1 MENFLVSLGFALLGY
16 LSGSLTFSI
25 WITRLIKGVD
35 VRDAGSGH
43 ATTTNTIR
51 QAGWLPGVAVF
62 LLDIAKGFLPTWLAL
77 KYAPFEWVV
86 VVTAALAV
94 VGHCWPLFAG
104 FRGGMGL
111 TPAGGGMLAIDI
123 PYSFIAL
130 GTLVLLTLLI
140 KHSARAAF
148 VTGLIMAPLIY
159 LAGARGLI
167 VYVAAASGLVLAVR
181 FLSDWNRHY
190 RELWLD
196 REKPEG

>member
-1 MENFLVSLGFALLGY
+1 MQEILLSLVFVVFGY

-25 WITRLIKGVD
+25 WVTRLVKGVD

-51 QAGWLPGVAVF
+51 QAGWLPGAAV
-62 LLDIAKGFLPTWLAL
+62 LVLDIAKGYFPVWLAQRC
-77 KYAPFEWVV
+77 APFEWAVV
-86 VVTAALAV
+86 LTAAMAV

-111 TPAGGGMLAIDI
+111 TPAGGGMLAVDI

-130 GTLVLLTLLI
+130 GALIALTLII

-159 LAGARGLI
+159 LFGARGLI
-167 VYVAAASGLVLAVR
+167 VYIAAGSGLVLAIR

-196 REKPEG
+196 REQPEG